1 MNYCECFSLFLCQL
15 YVVCCGDKIKLGYF
29 FVFGLYRVRSDSN
42 NWRYIYDVD
51 VYFIYIIDLL
61 KFFKFFLEFIFY
73 ILMVCFIQL
82 VDFDF
87 VLCWNVR
94 YVYKVL

>member
-61 KFFKFFLEFIFY
+61 KFFKFFLEFICYINGLFY
-73 ILMVCFIQL
+73 L
-82 VDFDF
+82 VGGF
-87 VLCWNVR
+87 
-94 YVYKVL
+94 

>member
-1 MNYCECFSLFLCQL
+1 MFQFIFMLVICCLLC
-15 YVVCCGDKIKLGYF
+15 GFDKKIIIWDKIKLGYF

-61 KFFKFFLEFIFY
+61 KFFKYFLYINGLFY
-73 ILMVCFIQL
+73 L
-82 VDFDF
+82 VGGF
-87 VLCWNVR
+87 
-94 YVYKVL
+94 